1 MWASVVLPPALHLP
15 KGRPSGAFLPSPRRA
30 AVRRRG
36 KEGKREGTL
45 LSIPQRNLVS
55 PTNYQSSYLPHSS
68 PLPTLS
74 SMISKGHS
82 VKLGQG
88 HVSVSNR
95 MGTKAA
101 GHMARQGA
109 RGSFSNNA
117 GIGIRNRTNS

>member
-30 AVRRRG
+30 VVRRRGKEG

-88 HVSVSNR
+88 HVSVSN
-95 MGTKAA
+95 
-101 GHMARQGA
+101 
-109 RGSFSNNA
+109 
-117 GIGIRNRTNS
+117 